1 MNPSSSGWVKKLLQ
15 EVKRNN
21 SFLNLKEDA
30 FYSNI
35 RSSGFIYGSN
45 VDIINNVFEK
55 ADYTEDEVCKVN
67 LLIIFLYYHSNSNS
81 AVSFVDCIINFYTAI
96 NEIKT
101 SFLSGILG
109 GKKSEEQ
116 LEKIIHKRIQID
128 DNLITKNFNYFIIN
142 ALLYVD
148 VLGYQYFLTHKTI
161 SKTYIKNLEASIEA
175 ISLNVLNAKS
185 KKNKYDNS
193 LIKLFEASLRFEKN
207 TQIDYKTAISHIK
220 TPQEK
225 HYILDIACMTTWS
238 DRVIDA
244 NEQRFLQ
251 KLGNDLNLNKEVIN
265 QSIYTVN
272 EFYTL
277 NKNNIALLSSKNIV
291 KSFYNNSSKM
301 VTKLISR
308 NSKCLYQELKDSKE
322 LVILI
327 SQSTVRDLSDEES
340 KKVQEQLLDIFKSIP
355 SLAIFL
361 LPGGALL
368 LPLVVKFIPKL
379 LPSAFN
385 ENRIDE

>member
-1 MNPSSSGWVKKLLQ
+1 MNPSSIGWIKKLLQ
-15 EVKRNN
+15 EVKKNKT
-21 SFLNLKEDA
+21 FLNLKDNT
-30 FYSNI
+30 FYNAL
-35 RSSGFIYGSN
+35 RSCGFIYGSN
-45 VDIINNVFEK
+45 VNIIDGVFDK
-55 ADYTEDEVCKVN
+55 SDYTEDEICKVN
-67 LLIIFLYYHSNSNS
+67 LIIAFLYTYSNSITNEPFTDS
-81 AVSFVDCIINFYTAI
+81 VINFYTAI

-148 VLGYQYFLTHKTI
+148 VLGYQYFLINKTI
-161 SKTYIKNLEASIEA
+161 SKAYIKNLEAAIEA
-175 ISLNVLNAKS
+175 ISLNVLNSKS
-185 KKNKYDNS
+185 KKNKYDTS
-193 LIKLFEASLRFEKN
+193 VIKLFEASLRFQKN
-207 TQIDYKTAISHIK
+207 TQIDYQTAISHIK
-220 TPQEK
+220 TTQEK
-225 HYILDIACMTTWS
+225 HYIVDIACMTTWS

-244 NEQRFLQ
+244 HEQHFLK
-251 KLGNDLNLNKEVIN
+251 KLGTDLVLDKQIVY
-265 QSIYTVN
+265 QSIETVHH
-272 EFYTL
+272 FYTI
-277 NKNNIALLSSKNIV
+277 NKDNIALLSSKNIV
-291 KSFYNNSSKM
+291 KSFYINSSKM

-308 NSKCLYQELKDSKE
+308 NSKYLYQELIDSKE
-322 LVILI
+322 LVVLI
-327 SQSTVRDLSDEES
+327 SQSTVRDLTDEES

-379 LPSAFN
+379 LPSAFDK
-385 ENRIDE
+385 NRIDD

>member
-1 MNPSSSGWVKKLLQ
+1 MNPSSSGWIKKLLQ
-15 EVKRNN
+15 EVKKNKT
-21 SFLNLKEDA
+21 FLNLKDNT
-30 FYSNI
+30 FYNAL
-35 RSSGFIYGSN
+35 RSCGFIYGSN
-45 VDIINNVFEK
+45 VNIIDGVFDK
-55 ADYTEDEVCKVN
+55 SDYTEDEICKVN
-67 LLIIFLYYHSNSNS
+67 LIIAFLYTYSNSITNEPFTDS
-81 AVSFVDCIINFYTAI
+81 VINFYTAI

-148 VLGYQYFLTHKTI
+148 VLGYQYFLINKTI
-161 SKTYIKNLEASIEA
+161 SKAYIKNLEAAIEA
-175 ISLNVLNAKS
+175 ISLNVLNSKS
-185 KKNKYDNS
+185 KKNKYDTS
-193 LIKLFEASLRFEKN
+193 VIKLFEASLRFQKN
-207 TQIDYKTAISHIK
+207 TQIDYQTAISHIK
-220 TPQEK
+220 TTQEK
-225 HYILDIACMTTWS
+225 HYIVDIACMTTWS

-244 NEQRFLQ
+244 HEQHFLK
-251 KLGNDLNLNKEVIN
+251 KLGTDLVLDKQIVY
-265 QSIYTVN
+265 QSIETVHH
-272 EFYTL
+272 FYTI
-277 NKNNIALLSSKNIV
+277 NKDNIALLSSKNIV
-291 KSFYNNSSKM
+291 KSFYINSSKM

-308 NSKCLYQELKDSKE
+308 NSKYLYQELIDSKE
-322 LVILI
+322 LVVLI
-327 SQSTVRDLSDEES
+327 SQSTVRDLTDEES

-379 LPSAFN
+379 LPSAFDK
-385 ENRIDE
+385 NRIDD